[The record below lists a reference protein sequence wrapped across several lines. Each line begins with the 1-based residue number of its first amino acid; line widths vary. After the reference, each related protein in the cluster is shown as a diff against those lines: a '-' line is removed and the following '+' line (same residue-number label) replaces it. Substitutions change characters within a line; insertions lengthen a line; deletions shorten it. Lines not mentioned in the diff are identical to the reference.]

1 MNTIEIP
8 RNEWVSFFNKFNKE
22 NRDKIISMMAIND
35 EGYVVDSA
43 ERLPFAGIEINPHDA
58 ENTVVQFA
66 AGEVS
71 ATTLATTFIDK
82 VDKIVLEETDNGDPK
97 KLYIISSLGRSGEIK
112 FHNMEET

>member
-1 MNTIEIP
+1 MNILEIP
-8 RNEWVSFFNKFNKE
+8 KSEWVSFFNRFNKE
-22 NRDKIISMMAIND
+22 NRDKIVSMMAIND

-43 ERLPFAGIEINPHDA
+43 ERLPFASIEINPHNAD
-58 ENTVVQFA
+58 NTIVQFA

-82 VDKIVLEETDNGDPK
+82 VDRIVLEETDNGDPH

-112 FHNMEET
+112 FHNMEDT